1 MRFYRVKIRHL
12 PLTSSR
18 AGFTLIE
25 LLVGSSI
32 MLIIILGALSLYIR
46 SNRISVD
53 QNQLTE
59 LQHDV
64 RSSLFFIARDIRSTG
79 VGASA
84 EIGGYFL
91 EGKDDFSPSSEA
103 SDSIKIMGN
112 FDRPLRLR
120 IRQYQ
125 EGTEGI
131 ANIVSL
137 YDWELENSPYDCPD
151 YYENKI
157 YLVIS
162 TKCPGCFAFRF
173 VPNDSVLGCGTG
185 KAQLVFE
192 PGISELDPPGSLID
206 TGCGADCWDD
216 GIITIG
222 QIKQYWLDAT
232 GNPGDY
238 PELDLSRGE
247 DGYLGIPN
255 VLYLT
260 TTNQV
265 GEIIHMPIATNIENL
280 QFQYRGDLDNDGFLD
295 EFVDWD
301 NANWTVN
308 PTDNEA
314 AKQTKLEIISR
325 IRQVKIWIL
334 GKTSDPFVSVSGP
347 PPSNLHLYR
356 RPAIAN
362 SPQGNQID
370 LRRRFLLET
379 TASIRNLSLNIYNT
393 GTR

>member
-64 RSSLFFIARDIRSTG
+64 RSSMFFIARDIRSTG

-91 EGKDDFSPSSEA
+91 EGKDGFSPSSEA

-125 EGTEGI
+125 EGTEGSP
-131 ANIVSL
+131 NIVSL
-137 YDWELENSPYDCPD
+137 YDSELENSPYDCPD
-151 YYENKI
+151 YYENRI

-162 TKCPGCFAFRF
+162 SKCPGCFAFRF

-216 GIITIG
+216 GIVTVG

-238 PELDLSRGE
+238 PEFDLSRGE